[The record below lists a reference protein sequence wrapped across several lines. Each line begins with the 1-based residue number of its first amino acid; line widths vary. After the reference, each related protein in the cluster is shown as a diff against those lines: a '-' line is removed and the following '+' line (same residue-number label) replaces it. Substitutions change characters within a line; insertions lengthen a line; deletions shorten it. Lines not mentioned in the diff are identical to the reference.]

1 MRAECV
7 VPEDQCVRKR
17 EAKRQQK
24 LQQNEGSS
32 TVGEIASQHGGNAL
46 NVMKGNYEA
55 STLVEYQWKFIKSF

>member
-24 LQQNEGSS
+24 LQQNEGGSAGGD
-32 TVGEIASQHGGNAL
+32 VASHNGSNAL
-46 NVMKGNYEA
+46 NVMKGN
-55 STLVEYQWKFIKSF
+55 LIGIKIES